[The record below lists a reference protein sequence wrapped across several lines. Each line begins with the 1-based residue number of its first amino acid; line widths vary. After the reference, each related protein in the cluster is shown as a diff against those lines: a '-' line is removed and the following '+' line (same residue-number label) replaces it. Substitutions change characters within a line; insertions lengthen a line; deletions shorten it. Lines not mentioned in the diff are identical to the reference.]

1 MFSEIVGNV
10 STQDNRSYYAL
21 STLDG
26 MYSKRCVVICGILWF
41 LLTFPVKLLHIVDQD
56 VN

>member
-26 MYSKRCVVICGILWF
+26 MYSKRCVVIY
-41 LLTFPVKLLHIVDQD
+41 PNIVLSD
-56 VN
+56 VVLINISC